1 MIVKSN
7 LNPIRVA
14 QYTRRPMI
22 WATAWAVAIPT
33 AHAVA
38 GWSWLQ
44 LPFAPVG
51 AMVAALAIF
60 VAFRNNAA
68 FARWSEARSA
78 WQSLLVSSRV
88 LARQVIASA
97 DAAVEAGAVDR
108 ATARSYTEPLVRRL
122 VAVAHCAAVPVRG
135 PSNWREV
142 ERQLPSDE
150 LAAVQ
155 ASTDPVTRLLLDEGR
170 QIKAGI
176 RAGVLGQFDPIAME
190 PQLAALN
197 SAAGVIERIRTTPTP
212 RQYDYFTRRFI
223 ELLAVVLPM
232 GMLSLL
238 PDSPVAAGAL
248 ALLLSAMFIMMA
260 VTGAANDEPFA
271 GLVTDVPVSALA
283 REVERDLLDLLGGT
297 DVPPPLEPVD
307 GYLW

>member
-1 MIVKSN
+1 
-7 LNPIRVA
+7 
-14 QYTRRPMI
+14 
-22 WATAWAVAIPT
+22 
-33 AHAVA
+33 
-38 GWSWLQ
+38 
-44 LPFAPVG
+44 
-51 AMVAALAIF
+51 MVAALAIF

-68 FARWSEARSA
+68 FARWSEARAS
-78 WQSLLVSSRV
+78 WQSLLVASRI

-97 DAAVEAGAVDR
+97 DAAVEAGTVDR
-108 ATARSYTEPLVRRL
+108 DTARSYADPLVRRL
-122 VAVAHCAAVPVRG
+122 IAIAHCAAAPIRG
-135 PSNWREV
+135 LSEWEAAAAHLSP
-142 ERQLPSDE
+142 DE
-150 LAAVQ
+150 AA
-155 ASTDPVTRLLLDEGR
+155 AARDATDPLSLLLLDEGR

-190 PQLAALN
+190 PQLAAIN
-197 SAAGVIERIRTTPTP
+197 TAAGVMQRIRTTPTP

-238 PDSPVAAGAL
+238 PDSPIAAGAM
-248 ALLLSAMFIMMA
+248 ALLLSGMFIVMS

-271 GLVTDVPVSALA
+271 GLVTDVPVTAIA
-283 REVERDLLDLLGGT
+283 REVVRDLLDLLGSR

>member
-1 MIVKSN
+1 MIIKPN
-7 LNPIRVA
+7 LNPFRVA

-22 WATAWAVAIPT
+22 WAAAWAVVIPI
-33 AHAVA
+33 AYAVT

-44 LPFAPVG
+44 VPFAPVG

-60 VAFRNNAA
+60 VAIRNNAA
-68 FARWSEARSA
+68 FARWNEARAA

-108 ATARSYTEPLVRRL
+108 DTARAYAEPLVRRL
-122 VAVAHCAAVPVRG
+122 IALAYCTAAPIRGQEAWDAVARLLPPEEAARVR
-135 PSNWREV
+135 S
-142 ERQLPSDE
+142 S
-150 LAAVQ
+150 A
-155 ASTDPVTRLLLDEGR
+155 DPVTRLLLDEGR
-170 QIKAGI
+170 QVKAGI

-190 PQLAALN
+190 PQLAAIN

-238 PDSPVAAGAL
+238 PDAPVMAGLL
-248 ALLLSAMFIMMA
+248 ALLLAGMFIVMA
-260 VTGAANDEPFA
+260 VTGAANDEPLA

-283 REVERDLLDLLGGT
+283 REVERNLVDLLGGA
-297 DVPPPLEPVD
+297 DVPHPLEPVD

>member
-1 MIVKSN
+1 MIVKPN
-7 LNPIRVA
+7 LSPIRIA
-14 QYTRRPMI
+14 QYTRGPML
-22 WATAWAVAIPT
+22 WAAAWAVAIPSV
-33 AHAVA
+33 HAVT

-68 FARWSEARSA
+68 FGRWNEARAA
-78 WQSLLVSSRV
+78 WQTMLVCCRV
-88 LARQVIASA
+88 LARQVVASA
-97 DAAVEAGAVDR
+97 DSAVASGAVDR
-108 ATARSYTEPLVRRL
+108 ETAQSFVEPLVRRL
-122 VAVAHCAAVPVRG
+122 IAIAHAAAAPVRG
-135 PSNWREV
+135 PETWAVV
-142 ERQLPSDE
+142 ERSVSAQE
-150 LAAVQ
+150 AAGAR
-155 ASTDPVTRLLLDEGR
+155 ASADPVNRLLLDEGR
-170 QIKAGI
+170 QLKAAI

-197 SAAGVIERIRTTPTP
+197 TAAGAMERIRTTPTP

-232 GMLSLL
+232 GTLSLL
-238 PDSPVAAGAL
+238 PESPVLAGAM
-248 ALLLSAMFIMMA
+248 ALLLSGMFIIMA
-260 VTGAANDEPFA
+260 VTGAANDEPFS

-283 REVERDLLDLLGGT
+283 REVERDLLDLLP
-297 DVPPPLEPVD
+297 DADLPPPLEPVD